1 MFMAGIMGIL
11 ILFVFYVGAGVQ
23 TQVFITLQQE
33 FNAPPLATIFPVPQ
47 ERRNNVSSYK
57 K

>member
-1 MFMAGIMGIL
+1 MAGIMGIL